1 MPQRLNRNIGVFV
14 KVSGFTF
21 VRNVVKYDYPVVE
34 SIRSILPVVDEFI
47 VNVGRCDDGTLE
59 LIRSI
64 GDQKIRIVESVWD
77 ETLRKDGLIYAQQ
90 TNIALSHCTGDW
102 AFYIQADEVV
112 HEDDLPMIQEAMHR
126 HLGNTKVK
134 GLLFR
139 YLHFIADY
147 WSTNPWF
154 YHKAVRIIRN
164 NGDVE
169 SCGDAVGFHLKAT
182 QQYLQ
187 SGPKEWIAPAGGR
200 VFHYGWVKDPQ
211 TMLAKVKEQIAV
223 YHGATP
229 PPKQAALYRQKTFQY
244 EDYAVLKE
252 FAGQHPSVMQQRIH
266 AARRWGPRRNR
277 WLNWRFY
284 LEIVR
289 RGFRG

>member
-1 MPQRLNRNIGVFV
+1 M

-21 VRNVVKYDYPVVE
+21 VRNAVKYDYPVVE

-47 VNVGRCDDGTLE
+47 VNVGRCHDGTLE

-64 GDQKIRIVESVWD
+64 GDPKIKIVESVWD

-112 HEDDLPMIQEAMHR
+112 HEDDLPIIQSAMR
-126 HLGNTKVK
+126 CHLGNLEVK

-164 NGDVE
+164 NGEVE

-187 SGPKEWIAPAGGR
+187 SGPKEWIVPSNGR
-200 VFHYGWVKDPQ
+200 VFHYGWVKDPK

-223 YHGATP
+223 YHGTTP
-229 PPKQAALYRQKTFQY
+229 PPKQAALYQQHTFHY
-244 EDYAVLKE
+244 DDYAVLKE
-252 FAGQHPSVMQQRIH
+252 FTGSHPAVMAGRLRSS
-266 AARRWGPRRNR
+266 RRWAARRNR
-277 WLNWRFY
+277 WLNLQFY
-284 LEIVR
+284 REVFR

>member
-1 MPQRLNRNIGVFV
+1 
-14 KVSGFTF
+14 
-21 VRNVVKYDYPVVE
+21 VVKYVYPVVV

-59 LIRSI
+59 LMRSI
-64 GDQKIRIVESVWD
+64 GDSKIKIVESVWD

-90 TNIALSHCTGDW
+90 TNIALAHCTGDW

-112 HEDDLPMIQEAMHR
+112 HEDDLPAIQDAMRR
-126 HLGNTKVK
+126 HLGNPDVK

-164 NGDVE
+164 NGEVE

-187 SGPKEWIAPAGGR
+187 SGPKEWIAPSNGR
-200 VFHYGWVKDPQ
+200 VFHYGWVKDPK

-229 PPKQAALYRQKTFQY
+229 PPKQAALYQQKTFQY
-244 EDYAVLKE
+244 DDYAILKE
-252 FAGQHPSVMQQRIH
+252 FTGSHPVVMANRLRSS
-266 AARRWGPRRNR
+266 RRWAARRNR
-277 WLNWRFY
+277 WLNLQFY
-284 LEIVR
+284 REVLR

>member
-1 MPQRLNRNIGVFV
+1 M

-47 VNVGRCDDGTLE
+47 VNVGRCNDGTLE
-59 LIRSI
+59 LMRSI
-64 GDQKIRIVESVWD
+64 GDPKIEIVESVWD

-90 TNIALSHCTGDW
+90 TNIALAHCTGDW

-112 HEDDLPMIQEAMHR
+112 HEDDLPAIQDAMRR
-126 HLGNTKVK
+126 HLGNPAVK

-164 NGDVE
+164 NGEVE

-187 SGPKEWIAPAGGR
+187 SGPKEWIAPSNGR
-200 VFHYGWVKDPQ
+200 VFHYGWVKDPK

-229 PPKQAALYRQKTFQY
+229 PPEQVALYQQKTFQY
-244 EDYAVLKE
+244 DDYAILKE
-252 FAGQHPSVMQQRIH
+252 FTGSHPAVMADRLRPS
-266 AARRWGPRRNR
+266 RRWAARRNR
-277 WLNWRFY
+277 WLNLQFY
-284 LEIVR
+284 REVLR

>member
-1 MPQRLNRNIGVFV
+1 M

-252 FAGQHPSVMQQRIH
+252 FAGQHPSVMQQRIR

>member
-1 MPQRLNRNIGVFV
+1 M

-64 GDQKIRIVESVWD
+64 GDPKIKIVESVWD

-112 HEDDLPMIQEAMHR
+112 HEDDLPVIQEAMR
-126 HLGNTKVK
+126 RYRGNPEVK

-139 YLHFIADY
+139 YRHFVADY

-164 NGDVE
+164 NGEVE

-187 SGPKEWIAPAGGR
+187 NGSKNSIPYSGARI
-200 VFHYGWVKDPQ
+200 FHYGWVKDPE
-211 TMLAKVKEQIAV
+211 TLLAKRKEQAQKH
-223 YHGATP
+223 HGDSLP
-229 PPKQAALYRQKTFQY
+229 PEQVKQLAQATFQF
-244 EDYAVLKE
+244 EDYATLKE
-252 FAGQHPSVMQQRIH
+252 FSGSHPAVMVDRLRSS
-266 AARRWGPRRNR
+266 RRWAARRNR
-277 WLNWRFY
+277 WLNPQFY
-284 LEIVR
+284 REVLR

>member
-1 MPQRLNRNIGVFV
+1 M
-14 KVSGFTF
+14 KVSGFTLC
-21 VRNVVKYDYPVVE
+21 RNVVKYDYPVVE

-64 GDQKIRIVESVWD
+64 GAPKIRIVESVWD

-112 HEDDLPMIQEAMHR
+112 HEDDLPIIQEAMRR
-126 HLGNTKVK
+126 HLGNPAVK

-164 NGDVE
+164 NGEVE
-169 SCGDAVGFHLKAT
+169 SCGDAVGFHLIAT

-187 SGPKEWIAPAGGR
+187 SGPKEWIAPSDGR
-200 VFHYGWVKDPQ
+200 IFHYGWVKDPK
-211 TMLAKVKEQIAV
+211 TMLAKVKEQITV

-229 PPKQAALYRQKTFQY
+229 PPQQAALYTQDAFQY

-252 FAGQHPSVMQQRIH
+252 FVGRHPSVMQARIL
-266 AARRWGPRRNR
+266 AVGRWGPRRNR
-277 WLNWRFY
+277 WLNLRFY
-284 LEIVR
+284 REVLR

>member
-1 MPQRLNRNIGVFV
+1 M

-21 VRNVVKYDYPVVE
+21 CRNVVMYDYQVVE
-34 SIRSILPVVDEFI
+34 SIRSILPIVDEFI
-47 VNVGRCDDGTLE
+47 VNVGRCEDGTLE

-64 GDQKIRIVESVWD
+64 SDPKIKIIESVWD

-90 TNIALSHCTGDW
+90 TNIALSHCTGAW
-102 AFYIQADEVV
+102 AFYIQADEVI
-112 HEDDLPMIQEAMHR
+112 HEDDLPAIRTAMETN
-126 HLGNTKVK
+126 LGNPAVK

-139 YLHFIADY
+139 YLHFVADY

-164 NGDVE
+164 NGEVE

-187 SGPKEWIAPAGGR
+187 SGPEEWIAPSGGR
-200 VFHYGWVKDPQ
+200 VFHYGWVKDPK
-211 TMLAKVKEQIAV
+211 TMLAKVKEQITV

-229 PPKQAALYRQKTFQY
+229 PAQQAALYTQDAFQY

-252 FAGQHPSVMQQRIH
+252 FAGRHPSVMQARIR

-277 WLNWRFY
+277 WLNLQFY
-284 LEIVR
+284 QEVAR

>member
-1 MPQRLNRNIGVFV
+1 M

-34 SIRSILPVVDEFI
+34 SIRSVLPVVDEFI

-64 GDQKIRIVESVWD
+64 GDPKIKIVESVWD
-77 ETLRKDGLIYAQQ
+77 EMLRKDGLIYAQQ
-90 TNIALSHCTGDW
+90 TNIALSHCTGNW
-102 AFYIQADEVV
+102 AFYIQADEVI
-112 HEDDLPMIQEAMHR
+112 HEEDLPVIQAAMR
-126 HLGNTKVK
+126 THLGNPLVK

-164 NGDVE
+164 NGEVE

-187 SGPKEWIAPAGGR
+187 SGPKEWIAPSDGR
-200 VFHYGWVKDPQ
+200 VFHYGWVKDPK
-211 TMLAKVKEQIAV
+211 TMLAKLKEQIAV
-223 YHGATP
+223 YHGTTP
-229 PPKQAALYRQKTFQY
+229 PPKQAALYHQKTFQY

-252 FAGQHPSVMQQRIH
+252 FAGRHPSVMQARIL

-277 WLNWRFY
+277 WLTWQFY
-284 LEIVR
+284 REIAR

>member
-1 MPQRLNRNIGVFV
+1 MKRLVYKKGIM

-21 VRNVVKYDYPVVE
+21 CRNVIKYDYPVVE
-34 SIRSILPVVDEFI
+34 SIRSILPIVDEFI
-47 VNVGRCDDGTLE
+47 VNVGRCGDETLE
-59 LIRSI
+59 IIRSI
-64 GDQKIRIVESVWD
+64 SDPKIKLVESVWD

-112 HEDDLPMIQEAMHR
+112 HEEDLPIIQEAMHR
-126 HLGNTKVK
+126 HLGNPAVK
-134 GLLFR
+134 GLSFR

-164 NGDVE
+164 NGEIE
-169 SCGDAVGFHLKAT
+169 SCGDAVGFHLNAT

-187 SGPKEWIAPAGGR
+187 SGPKEWIPPSGGR
-200 VFHYGWVKDPQ
+200 VFHYGWVKDPKI
-211 TMLAKVKEQIAV
+211 MLEKKREQVTV
-223 YHGATP
+223 YHGGHVPAAEA
-229 PPKQAALYRQKTFQY
+229 KQLAHEIFQF
-244 EDYAVLKE
+244 EDYAILKE
-252 FAGQHPSVMQQRIH
+252 FGGSHPLIMQ
-266 AARRWGPRRNR
+266 ARLRPAKRWAPRWNR
-277 WLNWRFY
+277 WLNWNFY
-284 LEIVR
+284 REIAR

>member
-1 MPQRLNRNIGVFV
+1 M

-21 VRNVVKYDYPVVE
+21 VRNAVKYDYPVVE
-34 SIRSILPVVDEFI
+34 SIRSILPIVNEFI
-47 VNVGRCDDGTLE
+47 VNVGRRDDGTIE

-64 GDQKIRIVESVWD
+64 GDPKIRIVESVWD

-112 HEDDLPMIQEAMHR
+112 HEDDLPIIQEAMRR
-126 HLGNTKVK
+126 HLGNPNVR

-164 NGDVE
+164 NGEVE

-187 SGPKEWIAPAGGR
+187 SGPKERIPYSGAHI
-200 VFHYGWVKDPQ
+200 FHYGWVKDPE
-211 TMLAKVKEQIAV
+211 TLLAKKKEQAQKH
-223 YHGATP
+223 HGDSLP
-229 PPKQAALYRQKTFQY
+229 PDQVKQLAQSTFQF

-252 FAGQHPSVMQQRIH
+252 FSGSHPAVMANRLRSS
-266 AARRWGPRRNR
+266 RRWATRRNR
-277 WLNWRFY
+277 WLNPQFY
-284 LEIVR
+284 REVLR

>member
-1 MPQRLNRNIGVFV
+1 M

-34 SIRSILPVVDEFI
+34 SIRSVLPVVDEFI

-64 GDQKIRIVESVWD
+64 GDPKIKIVESVWD

-90 TNIALSHCTGDW
+90 TNIALAHCIGDW

-112 HEDDLPMIQEAMHR
+112 HEDDLPAIQEAMRR
-126 HLGNTKVK
+126 HLGNHDVK

-139 YLHFIADY
+139 YLHFIVDY

-164 NGDVE
+164 NGEVE

-182 QQYLQ
+182 EQYLQ
-187 SGPKEWIAPAGGR
+187 SGPKEWIAPSDGR
-200 VFHYGWVKDPQ
+200 VFHEKSPLDAPPGRAGRKKACCQ
-211 TMLAKVKEQIAV
+211 RQHQSCKVGAWQFGVPATVSTTPAIIWCGLPSTASGYCKERCGSA
-223 YHGATP
+223 
-229 PPKQAALYRQKTFQY
+229 Y
-244 EDYAVLKE
+244 ENY
-252 FAGQHPSVMQQRIH
+252 F
-266 AARRWGPRRNR
+266 
-277 WLNWRFY
+277 WR
-284 LEIVR
+284 
-289 RGFRG
+289 

>member
-1 MPQRLNRNIGVFV
+1 M

-21 VRNVVKYDYPVVE
+21 CRNAVKYDYPIVE
-34 SIRSILPVVDEFI
+34 SIRSVLPVCDEFI

-59 LIRSI
+59 LMHSI
-64 GDQKIRIVESVWD
+64 GDPKIKIVESVWD
-77 ETLRKDGLIYAQQ
+77 DSLRKDGLIYSQQ
-90 TNIALSHCTGDW
+90 TNIALAQCTGDW

-112 HEDDLPMIQEAMHR
+112 HEDDLPVIRQSMQR
-126 HLGNTKVK
+126 HLGNPAVK

-139 YLHFIADY
+139 YLHFVADY

-164 NGDVE
+164 NGEVE
-169 SCGDAVGFHLKAT
+169 SCGDAVGFHFKPT

-187 SGPKEWIAPAGGR
+187 SGPKEWLAYSGARI
-200 VFHYGWVKDPQ
+200 FHYGWVKDPH
-211 TMLAKVKEQIAV
+211 TLLKKKREQAEKH
-223 YHGATP
+223 HGDRLPAEEA
-229 PPKQAALYRQKTFQY
+229 AALAQTTFQFD
-244 EDYAVLKE
+244 DYAILKE
-252 FAGQHPSVMQQRIH
+252 FRGSHPGVMQ
-266 AARRWGPRRNR
+266 ARVKASSRWATRSSR

-284 LEIVR
+284 CEVAR

>member
-1 MPQRLNRNIGVFV
+1 M

-21 VRNVVKYDYPVVE
+21 VRNGVKYDYPVVE
-34 SIRSILPVVDEFI
+34 SIRSILPIVDEFI

-64 GDQKIRIVESVWD
+64 GDPKIRIVESVWD

-90 TNIALSHCTGDW
+90 TNIALSHCAGDW

-112 HEDDLPMIQEAMHR
+112 HEDDLPIIQEAMRR
-126 HLGNTKVK
+126 HLGNPGVK
-134 GLLFR
+134 GLMFR
-139 YLHFIADY
+139 YLHFILDY

-164 NGDVE
+164 NGEVK

-187 SGPKEWIAPAGGR
+187 SGPKEWIAYSGAR
-200 VFHYGWVKDPQ
+200 MFHYGWVKDPK
-211 TMLAKVKEQIAV
+211 TMLEKKREQASV
-223 YHGATP
+223 YHGGYIPAAAA
-229 PPKQAALYRQKTFQY
+229 KQLAHDTFQF

-252 FAGQHPSVMQQRIH
+252 FSGHHPSVMQVRTR
-266 AARRWGPRRNR
+266 AADRWGPRRNR
-277 WLNWRFY
+277 WLNLRFY
-284 LEIVR
+284 REVLR